1 MSFLQAFG
9 RQTELLYF
17 LTALCFHGGKP
28 SCLLPRC
35 QRDTKPKKKK
45 VTKEDKLQP
54 AHEKDTGLSQ
64 KSIQQRQGGSVQKK
78 NSMYPLLILPQCQ
91 RRETALNHQVRHS
104 T

>member
-1 MSFLQAFG
+1 MEGSLAAYCLVA
-9 RQTELLYF
+9 RET
-17 LTALCFHGGKP
+17 P
-28 SCLLPRC
+28 S
-35 QRDTKPKKKK
+35 QKKKK

-91 RRETALNHQVRHS
+91 HRETALNHQVRHS